1 MIHPRLPKL
10 MNHNTPAP
18 MKKTNA
24 TRIRPCTNCPKPG
37 MNKLQRAAMTFPP
50 DPGPVLM
57 PQIIPRSPSRRKRFS
72 RGADEVGVAF
82 TAGVCLTPTE
92 FMIGLHAHAEK
103 PAAAEVVRA
112 MVQELDL
119 AGLPYELDATTA
131 PLAGKASS
139 LDIADL
145 AGRCELLVIMGGDGT
160 ILRAVQKMRD
170 AIPTVFGINIGTL
183 GFLTCLGAGEVQR
196 AVECIR
202 NRDYIVSPRNLMQAD
217 LVEKNGASRT
227 FFALNDV
234 VASRGERSQLVQIR
248 VGLDDLP
255 LTDYNADGL
264 IVSTPTG
271 STAYSISA
279 GGPIL
284 MPDCGCFVITPICPH
299 VLSIRSVVMSDAS
312 VIKMQVAKPGQ
323 TVTVS
328 VDSQSCGQLGIGDLL
343 VLKKSPRVLPLAM
356 LPERPFTEV
365 IRQKLKW
372 TGSNI

>member
-1 MIHPRLPKL
+1 
-10 MNHNTPAP
+10 
-18 MKKTNA
+18 
-24 TRIRPCTNCPKPG
+24 
-37 MNKLQRAAMTFPP
+37 
-50 DPGPVLM
+50 
-57 PQIIPRSPSRRKRFS
+57 
-72 RGADEVGVAF
+72 
-82 TAGVCLTPTE
+82 
-92 FMIGLHAHAEK
+92 MIGLHAHAEK

-112 MVQELDL
+112 MVRELDL
-119 AGLPYELDATTA
+119 AGLPYLLERSTA
-131 PLAGKASS
+131 PLAGKSS
-139 LDIADL
+139 DLDLADL
-145 AGRCELLVIMGGDGT
+145 ASRCELLVVMGGDGT
-160 ILRAVQKMRD
+160 ILRAVQKLSD

-183 GFLTCLGAGEVQR
+183 GFLTCLGSGEVQR

-202 NRDYIVSPRNLMQAD
+202 KHEYV
-217 LVEKNGASRT
+217 
-227 FFALNDV
+227 
-234 VASRGERSQLVQIR
+234 VQIR
-248 VGLDDLP
+248 VGLGDLP

-284 MPDCGCFVITPICPH
+284 MPDCGCFVIAPICPH

-312 VIKMQVAKPGQ
+312 VVKMQVAKPGQ

-328 VDSQSCGQLGIGDLL
+328 VDSESCGQLGLGDLL

-356 LPERPFTEV
+356 LPERPVTEV

>member
-1 MIHPRLPKL
+1 
-10 MNHNTPAP
+10 
-18 MKKTNA
+18 
-24 TRIRPCTNCPKPG
+24 
-37 MNKLQRAAMTFPP
+37 
-50 DPGPVLM
+50 
-57 PQIIPRSPSRRKRFS
+57 
-72 RGADEVGVAF
+72 
-82 TAGVCLTPTE
+82 
-92 FMIGLHAHAEK
+92 MIGLHAHAEK

-112 MVQELDL
+112 MVRELDR
-119 AGLPYELDATTA
+119 AGLPYLLERDTA
-131 PLAGKASS
+131 PLAGKSS
-139 LDIADL
+139 ALDL
-145 AGRCELLVIMGGDGT
+145 AALASRCELLVVMGGDGT
-160 ILRAVQKMRD
+160 ILRAVQKFND

-183 GFLTCLGAGEVQR
+183 GFLTCLGSGEVQR

-202 NRDYIVSPRNLMQAD
+202 NHEYVVSPRALMQ
-217 LVEKNGASRT
+217 VEIQSLNAGTRV

-234 VASRGERSQLVQIR
+234 VVSRGERSQLVQIR
-248 VGLDDLP
+248 VAIGDQL

-284 MPDCGCFVITPICPH
+284 MPDSGCFVITPICPH
-299 VLSIRSVVMSDAS
+299 VLSVRSVVMSDSS
-312 VIKMQVAKPGQ
+312 VVRMQVQKTGQ

-328 VDSQSCGQLGIGDLL
+328 VDSQSCGQLAPGDLL
-343 VLKKSPRVLPLAM
+343 VLKKSPRELPLAM

>member
-1 MIHPRLPKL
+1 M
-10 MNHNTPAP
+10 
-18 MKKTNA
+18 
-24 TRIRPCTNCPKPG
+24 
-37 MNKLQRAAMTFPP
+37 
-50 DPGPVLM
+50 
-57 PQIIPRSPSRRKRFS
+57 
-72 RGADEVGVAF
+72 
-82 TAGVCLTPTE
+82 
-92 FMIGLHAHAEK
+92 
-103 PAAAEVVRA
+103 VR
-112 MVQELDL
+112 ELEI
-119 AGLPYELDATTA
+119 AGLPYLLERSTA
-131 PLAGKASS
+131 PLAGKSS
-139 LDIADL
+139 DLDL
-145 AGRCELLVIMGGDGT
+145 AALASRCELLVVMGGDGT
-160 ILRAVQKMRD
+160 ILRAVQKLSD
-170 AIPTVFGINIGTL
+170 TIPTVFGINIGTL
-183 GFLTCLGAGEVQR
+183 GFLTCLGSSEVQR

-202 NRDYIVSPRNLMQAD
+202 NRDFVVSPRNLMQAD
-217 LVEKNGASRT
+217 LVSEDGTSRT

-234 VASRGERSQLVQIR
+234 VVSRGERSQLVQIR
-248 VGLDDLP
+248 VGLGDLP

-312 VIKMQVAKPGQ
+312 VVKMQVAKPGQ

-328 VDSQSCGQLGIGDLL
+328 VDSQSCGQLGTGDLL
-343 VLKKSPRVLPLAM
+343 VLKKSQRVLPLAM

>member
-1 MIHPRLPKL
+1 MIHPRVPKL

-92 FMIGLHAHAEK
+92 FMIGLLAHAEK

-119 AGLPYELDATTA
+119 AGLPYELEASTA
-131 PLAGKASS
+131 PLAGKSSS

-183 GFLTCLGAGEVQR
+183 GFLTCLGFGEVQR

-202 NRDYIVSPRNLMQAD
+202 NRDFIVSPRNLMQAD
-217 LVEKNGASRT
+217 LVEKDGASRT